1 MCADVFLR
9 TPARTIQK
17 SFFFAITQVACIAQ
31 PRNNIRVSIQFRI
44 DSSTPQGS
52 LFLRKNFLDMFYSL
66 SAGYYRSNMYVRRR
80 SLGQQGFICIFH
92 RSTRSKHRIGKNQC
106 FSIQFWRSDVFD
118 MNVEMIFIDV
128 FAVSRYESILGM
140 VEIIDESSVERKP
153 CTQNG
158 RNNPGMFST
167 ASASGV
173 RITFSS

>member
-1 MCADVFLR
+1 
-9 TPARTIQK
+9 
-17 SFFFAITQVACIAQ
+17 
-31 PRNNIRVSIQFRI
+31 
-44 DSSTPQGS
+44 
-52 LFLRKNFLDMFYSL
+52 MFYSL

-158 RNNPGMFST
+158 RNNRTDSRYVFHCFGKRRAYHLLFIRQVT
-167 ASASGV
+167 ADFV
-173 RITFSS
+173 CHDFPDTFDIPPESQTVLLDVDIAHLGKELV